1 METKQGEKPETAFVL
16 QTDQER
22 KQRLEPDRFNLPV
35 RPERLQLSC
44 PTFPY
49 KVAGHF
55 RLEDPCLKPILQTEP

>member
-1 METKQGEKPETAFVL
+1 METKQGEKPQTAFFL

-35 RPERLQLSC
+35 RPEGLQFSG

-49 KVAGHF
+49 KVAGDP
-55 RLEDPCLKPILQTEP
+55 RLEDPLL